1 MAIENTTPGRIQ
13 ELVEKQRAFY
23 ASGTTRDVKWRKQQL
38 KAFMAQFDDVKEDLK
53 GELHKVDPFTK
64 MMISSI
70 VKQLREQLGPEADEV
85 APPTVEDIVSR
96 REEELSDVTDAD
108 VRARAL
114 IATIDD
120 QLKNPHLSEEE
131 IDVLLDKR
139 SQISA
144 KLSGD

>member
-1 MAIENTTPGRIQ
+1 M
-13 ELVEKQRAFY
+13 
-23 ASGTTRDVKWRKQQL
+23 
-38 KAFMAQFDDVKEDLK
+38 
-53 GELHKVDPFTK
+53 
-64 MMISSI
+64 
-70 VKQLREQLGPEADEV
+70 GPEADEV